1 MIVSELLEEKE
12 KKLLTVR
19 VHRQELRCGFNHED
33 IITIP
38 HRPVLCKGGCYDT
51 VDVY

>member
-19 VHRQELRCGFNHED
+19 VHHQELKRDFHHED
-33 IITIP
+33 TISIS